1 LARKKAIV
9 MFKIKLSKH
18 AKDRMKERNIEE
30 EDVYEALHNPV
41 QLVYDSWNDV
51 YIAVSMKNIAVPYSL
66 KGNVLEVLTVL
77 SKKEYETLM
86 SKFGRKR
93 YKVLT

>member
-1 LARKKAIV
+1 MARKKAIV

>member
-1 LARKKAIV
+1 MARKKAIV

-66 KGNVLEVLTVL
+66 KRNVLEVLTVL

>member
-1 LARKKAIV
+1 MRKRAIV

-30 EDVYEALHNPV
+30 EDIYEALHNPV
-41 QLVYDSWNDV
+41 QLVYDSWNDI
-51 YIAVSMKNIAVPYSL
+51 YIAVSMKDIAVPYSL
-66 KGNVLEVLTVL
+66 KGNILEILTVL
-77 SKKEYETLM
+77 SKKEYEALM

-93 YKVLT
+93 YKILT

>member
-77 SKKEYETLM
+77 SKKEYETLNYAL
-86 SKFGRKR
+86 S
-93 YKVLT
+93 